1 MRTISRTTCRMQ
13 HSVLGY
19 VRVCTCVCVCV
30 CVCEGLQSWTMH
42 SSASAWGAGVLSAKA
57 VRANEACALKAR
69 AAL

>member
-1 MRTISRTTCRMQ
+1 
-13 HSVLGY
+13 
-19 VRVCTCVCVCV
+19 VCV